1 MNNPTLQNLK
11 NAIGGKLLSV
21 SASDGPDGGACIG
34 RAVIDSRR
42 IEPGDVF
49 WALDGEHH
57 LGSDFAGEAFS
68 RGAPVAVVNRAVDVP
83 SGCWA
88 LVVKNTQ
95 RALWQWAA
103 WRRRRFSGTMIAVT
117 GSVGKTTTRQMI
129 HAVLGSRLS
138 GTASPRNYNNHIGV
152 PLSLIAVEP
161 EHDYAVLELGANSPG
176 EIAGLAELTMP
187 NVGVVTHVGDA
198 HLGGFGSRR
207 AIAEAKAELLAALPA
222 DGRAVLVDDP
232 YVRKIA
238 GRSQAAITWV
248 GRRGDCDVVADDVTS
263 GNGELNF
270 RVEGC
275 RFKVPVW
282 GRHHLSAAL
291 AAIAVGRMFGMDL
304 QTIADA
310 LAGFDSMPMRCEV
323 VQLRGATII
332 NDTYNANPTAMRAA
346 LELLRDFDSSGRRI
360 VVCGDM
366 AELGE
371 ESARLH
377 SELGGQMVS
386 LCGADLVIA
395 CGQYARQVVE
405 GTRKAGMPTGRAI
418 PCDSPEA
425 ALPYLGQ
432 AILPGDVV
440 LVKGSRAMA
449 MERVI
454 EALRQYPR
462 RRSA

>member
-1 MNNPTLQNLK
+1 M
-11 NAIGGKLLSV
+11 SV
-21 SASDGPDGGACIG
+21 AKDGSTSGSTPVG
-34 RAVIDSRR
+34 RVVIDSRQ

-49 WALDGEHH
+49 WGLDGEHFH
-57 LGSDFAGEAFS
+57 GSDFAAEAFS
-68 RGAPVAVVNRAVDVP
+68 RGARIAVVNKAVDVP
-83 SGCWA
+83 DGCWA

-103 WRRRRFSGTMIAVT
+103 WRRRHFSGTMIAVT

-129 HAVLGSRLS
+129 HTVLGSRLS

-161 EHDYAVLELGANSPG
+161 EHDYAVLELGASSPG
-176 EIAGLAELTMP
+176 EIAGLAELTRP

-198 HLGGFGSRR
+198 HLGGFGSRS

-222 DGRAVLVDDP
+222 DGRAILVDGP
-232 YVRKIA
+232 FVRKIA
-238 GRSQAAITWV
+238 ERSKAAITWV
-248 GRRGDCDVVADDVTS
+248 GREGGCDIVADEVS
-263 GNGELNF
+263 SANGELGF
-270 RVEGC
+270 SVDGC

-282 GRHHLSAAL
+282 GRHNLSAAL
-291 AAIAVGRMFGMDL
+291 SAVAVGRMFGMDL
-304 QTIADA
+304 EEIAEALGKFDA
-310 LAGFDSMPMRCEV
+310 MPMRCEV

-346 LELLRDFDSSGRRI
+346 LELLRDFDSTGRRI

-366 AELGE
+366 AELGD
-371 ESARLH
+371 ESERLH
-377 SELGGQMVS
+377 LELGERIVGI
-386 LCGADLVIA
+386 CGADLVIA
-395 CGQYARQVVE
+395 CGKFAPQVIE
-405 GTRKAGMPTGRAI
+405 GTRRAGMPSGRAVA
-418 PCDSPEA
+418 CETAEA

-449 MERVI
+449 MERVV
-454 EALRQYPR
+454 EALREYPR